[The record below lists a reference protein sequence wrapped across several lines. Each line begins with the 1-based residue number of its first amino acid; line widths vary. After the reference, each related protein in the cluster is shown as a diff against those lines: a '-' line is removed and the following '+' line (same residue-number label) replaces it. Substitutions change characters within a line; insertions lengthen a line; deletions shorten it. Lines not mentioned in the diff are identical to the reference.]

1 MRSPTRNSPIVAGL
15 GGLALAAGATLA
27 FAAGPPA
34 TNQPLPDS
42 VPYTRLTNSNVLGQ
56 DDAQNKFK
64 ALDADRNGAID
75 KHEAM
80 ASKELT
86 VRFDTLDRNHD
97 GKLSLTEFSAIRDL
111 ASIKL
116 DNKDKDAYE

>member
-1 MRSPTRNSPIVAGL
+1 MRNPTRKQPIVAVSGL
-15 GGLALAAGATLA
+15 VLAASAAFA

-34 TNQPLPDS
+34 TNQPQPDS
-42 VPYTRLTNSNVLGQ
+42 VPSTRITNNNLLGQ
-56 DDAQNKFK
+56 DEARNKFG

-75 KHEAM
+75 KHEAL

-116 DNKDKDAYE
+116 DNKDKDAYQ